1 VGCCCAPGWRRLG
14 RRGHRHRT
22 CLYHS
27 SMETIVAF
35 ARVRWVMSAPQLTH
49 WETRTAITWRATSAR
64 TQGFHAAQ
72 QAVRRGGAVTIRS
85 SQQLPVAPVL
95 CGRKVLSLLHCSMAR
110 HGAVQRQGGGFLS
123 RRHLLAATPL
133 LLWALVLAAHHG
145 LFHQPDTTPVAAENV
160 GAHDAI
166 AEGHAHPTDLQ
177 VSPRHTTY
185 RSPGF
190 ARANPEPR
198 VGARSGRSWGR
209 TRA

>member
-95 CGRKVLSLLHCSMAR
+95 CGRKVLACSSSVTVVWR
-110 HGAVQRQGGGFLS
+110 GTEPFSDKVVGSCRGGICWR
-123 RRHLLAATPL
+123 RRHCCYGRWSWRPITACSINRTQRRWPQRT
-133 LLWALVLAAHHG
+133 WA
-145 LFHQPDTTPVAAENV
+145 
-160 GAHDAI
+160 
-166 AEGHAHPTDLQ
+166 
-177 VSPRHTTY
+177 
-185 RSPGF
+185 
-190 ARANPEPR
+190 
-198 VGARSGRSWGR
+198 R
-209 TRA
+209 TMQ